1 MEKKKKKYL
10 GKISNDNFI
19 MYEFINLISV
29 FDLTHVKVCNQKIE
43 IPPLDKKSPFSIP
56 LYQYVRHETK
66 FHHSLLCF

>member
-1 MEKKKKKYL
+1 
-10 GKISNDNFI
+10 